1 MIPLR
6 AETRPSRVNI
16 SRERLKSSL
25 RAFFQHSEPNLSHFV
40 QATFDVL
47 YETQIA
53 HNSGKVS
60 DAEAG
65 ESIGSHAQLE
75 YLLDLLEHL
84 LYHFEESLCF
94 GVLVIE
100 QVFGHVSFIFFF
112 LLKCRFFLIFIWDTG
127 WSRLWD
133 QIVIRVLHFWKV
145 YKTKEG
151 KLFIVMHY
159 FDGGDLLTELLAPL
173 LNLALQIIIKF
184 LLLFMLSGLRE

>member
-1 MIPLR
+1 
-6 AETRPSRVNI
+6 
-16 SRERLKSSL
+16 
-25 RAFFQHSEPNLSHFV
+25 
-40 QATFDVL
+40 
-47 YETQIA
+47 
-53 HNSGKVS
+53 
-60 DAEAG
+60 
-65 ESIGSHAQLE
+65 
-75 YLLDLLEHL
+75 
-84 LYHFEESLCF
+84 
-94 GVLVIE
+94 VIE

-112 LLKCRFFLIFIWDTG
+112 LLKCRFFLIFIWDTR

-173 LNLALQIIIKF
+173 LYLALQIIIKF